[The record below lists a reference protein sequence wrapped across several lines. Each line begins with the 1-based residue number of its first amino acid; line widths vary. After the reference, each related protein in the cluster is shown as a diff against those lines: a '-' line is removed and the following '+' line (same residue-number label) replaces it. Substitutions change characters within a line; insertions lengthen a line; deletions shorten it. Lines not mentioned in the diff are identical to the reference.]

1 MFTEVFFL
9 DFHLLRLRAA
19 WGDPEGHLP
28 LVQVRAQATVL
39 DLASANALGEQVA
52 AELRAGVL
60 AQGGTLVLA
69 SERPD
74 NA

>member
-1 MFTEVFFL
+1 
-9 DFHLLRLRAA
+9 
-19 WGDPEGHLP
+19 
-28 LVQVRAQATVL
+28 VRAQATVL

-69 SERPD
+69 SEQTD
-74 NA
+74 NT